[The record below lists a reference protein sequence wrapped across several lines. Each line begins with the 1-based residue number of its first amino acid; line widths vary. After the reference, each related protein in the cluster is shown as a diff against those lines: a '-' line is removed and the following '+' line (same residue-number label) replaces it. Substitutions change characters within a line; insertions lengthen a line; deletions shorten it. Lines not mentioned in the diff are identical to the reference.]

1 MWRVQRPD
9 IDTGTTF
16 DQCTGIIRNR
26 NLQDRMNGIR
36 QEILDRSDQYDGQ
49 AEVEEL
55 HLIMGHEIGVGDVTG
70 LDLKKN
76 YTTRMVRKGV
86 PARPVYD
93 ALKILPANNRCPFC
107 NYGPVETLD
116 HILPKTQ
123 YPAFA
128 VKPTNLVG
136 CCDRCNRLKSE
147 AVPTGPGDLYLH
159 PYFDNVDHAN
169 WLKAE
174 LVHSMPAVAEFY
186 VDEPDE
192 LTPDQLSRI
201 NTQFEGLGLAGLYSD
216 AAADE
221 IVDIAEMLEELFAEG
236 GAEAVQ
242 AHLARQHRSRI
253 AAGLNSWRSAFY
265 EALSGSD
272 WYCNGGFRIAP

>member
-1 MWRVQRPD
+1 MWRVERPN
-9 IDTGTTF
+9 IDTGMTY
-16 DQCTGIIRNR
+16 DHCIGVIRNPGLR
-26 NLQDRMNGIR
+26 GRMTGIR
-36 QEILDRSDQYDGQ
+36 QEILDRSAQYD
-49 AEVEEL
+49 ALAAVEEL
-55 HLIMGHEIGVGDVTG
+55 HLIMAHELGVNDVAG
-70 LDLKKN
+70 IDLKKN

-93 ALKILPANNRCPFC
+93 ALMILPANNRCPFC
-107 NYGPVETLD
+107 LYGPVETLD

-169 WLKAE
+169 WLKAK
-174 LVHSMPAVAEFY
+174 LVYSAPIVAEFY
-186 VDEPDE
+186 VAAPDE

-221 IVDIAEMLEELFAEG
+221 IVDIAEMLAELFLEG
-236 GAEAVQ
+236 GADSVQ
-242 AHLARQHRSRI
+242 AHLARQYRSRV
-253 AAGLNSWRSAFY
+253 AASLNSWRSALY
-265 EALSGSD
+265 EALSSSVR
-272 WYCNGGFRIAP
+272 YCNGGFRTAP

>member
-1 MWRVQRPD
+1 MWRVERPD
-9 IDTGTTF
+9 IDTGMTF
-16 DQCTGIIRNR
+16 DQCTGIIKNPILRC
-26 NLQDRMNGIR
+26 RMKGIR
-36 QEILDRSDQYDGQ
+36 QDILDRSDQYNAH
-49 AEVEEL
+49 AEIEEL
-55 HLIMGHEIGVGDVTG
+55 HLIMAHEAGVGDVAG

-76 YTTRMVRKGV
+76 YTARMARKGV

-136 CCDRCNRLKSE
+136 CCDRCNRLKSA

-159 PYFDNVDHAN
+159 PYFDHVDHAN

-174 LVHSMPAVAEFY
+174 LIHSTPTVAKFY
-186 VDEPDE
+186 VDAPEE
-192 LTPDQLSRI
+192 LSPDQLSRI
-201 NTQFEGLGLAGLYSD
+201 NTQFAGLGLAGLYSD

-221 IVDIAEMLEELFAEG
+221 IVDIAEMLEELLVEG
-236 GAEAVQ
+236 GADAVK
-242 AHLARQHRSRI
+242 AHLARQHKSRL
-253 AAGLNSWRSAFY
+253 AAGQNSWRSALY
-265 EALSGSD
+265 QALSRSD

>member
-1 MWRVQRPD
+1 
-9 IDTGTTF
+9 
-16 DQCTGIIRNR
+16 
-26 NLQDRMNGIR
+26 MNGIR
-36 QEILDRSDQYDGQ
+36 QEILDRSDQYD
-49 AEVEEL
+49 AHAVVEEL
-55 HLIMGHEIGVGDVTG
+55 HLIIAHQGGVDDVLG
-70 LDLKKN
+70 IDLTKN

-159 PYFDNVDHAN
+159 PYFDDVDHTN
-169 WLKAE
+169 WLRAE
-174 LVHSMPAVAEFY
+174 VVHSTPAVAEFY
-186 VDEPDE
+186 VGAPGE
-192 LTPDQLSRI
+192 LTLDQLSRI
-201 NTQFEGLGLAGLYSD
+201 NTQFNGLGLAGLYSD

-221 IVDIAEMLEELFAEG
+221 IVDIAEMLEELLVEG
-236 GAEAVQ
+236 GPNAVQ
-242 AHLARQHRSRI
+242 AHLARQHRSRL
-253 AAGLNSWRSAFY
+253 AAGLNSWRSALY
-265 EALSGSD
+265 QALSGSN
-272 WYCNGGFRIAP
+272 WYCNGGFRIAPGI

>member
-1 MWRVQRPD
+1 MWRVQRPA
-9 IDTGTTF
+9 IDTGATF
-16 DQCTGIIRNR
+16 DLCTGIIRNR
-26 NLQDRMNGIR
+26 NLRDRMNGIR
-36 QEILDRSDQYDGQ
+36 QEILDRSDQYDSQ

-55 HLIMGHEIGVGDVTG
+55 HLIMAHEVGVGDVAG

-76 YTTRMVRKGV
+76 YTTRMVRKDV

-93 ALKILPANNRCPFC
+93 ALKILPTNNRCPFC

-116 HILPKTQ
+116 HVLPKTQ

-147 AVPTGPGDLYLH
+147 AAPTGPEDLYLH

-174 LVHSMPAVAEFY
+174 LVQSRPTVAEFY
-186 VDEPDE
+186 VDDPDE
-192 LTPDQLSRI
+192 LTPEQLSRI
-201 NTQFEGLGLAGLYSD
+201 NTQFKGLGLAGLYSN

-236 GAEAVQ
+236 GADAVQ
-242 AHLARQHRSRI
+242 AHLAQQHRSRI
-253 AAGLNSWRSAFY
+253 AASLNSWRSAFY